1 MGRKIPEKAVTK
13 LRQFRKKAVTFA
25 KKCLI
30 DTKITKIHFCIF
42 RFRHLQSGTS
52 SSAGTSSTAS
62 DSGDSSA
69 AEEGETATGGSG
81 GTLNM
86 RNTMEPTSLNTLL
99 ATYAYDFTPIN
110 AMIECLYRDDENDVP
125 QPAGAET
132 VDISDDKLVYTFHL
146 REDATWSNGDPV
158 VATDYEFA
166 WQQALNPEVAS
177 DYAYMLY
184 FIHNAEPYFNGKVEW
199 SEVGVKVIDD
209 YTLEVTLD
217 NPLPYATDLF
227 AFPTLAPINQKF
239 YEEVGADKYATDAE
253 YFCCNGMYEL
263 TEWSHN
269 SEIVFEKREEY
280 WNADAVGPD
289 EIVYKIITD
298 SQAGLNSYLSRE
310 IDYTDLDSGEV
321 VQQAEAAGFEV
332 GVKPARSSYYLIV
345 NTEDEF
351 MSNQNLRL
359 ALAYSIDK
367 QALVDTVYQNDNQP
381 MTSFT
386 PPAIMGANDSSFQE
400 ALVAERGEM
409 YPGSGDLEKAQEYL
423 QAALEEL
430 GCTVDELNLS
440 IDCADDSLRR
450 NCATFLQEQWRQNLG
465 IENITV
471 NSMQTKQV
479 AANRQ
484 SGDYCMSLG
493 GWSPDYNDAINFL
506 DLWVTDGGNNDSF
519 WSNEEYDNLIAQAT
533 AEADEEVRQQY
544 LFDAEEILAAEMPII
559 PLYWQCQN
567 YSYNKDKIVDGAIIT
582 ANQTTF
588 YYATLAE

>member
-1 MGRKIPEKAVTK
+1 MKFRKILAMVMA
-13 LRQFRKKAVTFA
+13 LALLCATFTA
-25 KKCLI
+25 CG
-30 DTKITKIHFCIF
+30 DT
-42 RFRHLQSGTS
+42 SGTS

-184 FIHNAEPYFNGKVEW
+184 FIHNAEPYFNGEVEW

-269 SEIVFEKREEY
+269 SQIVFQKREDY

-386 PPAIMGANDSSFQE
+386 PPAIMGAAGADGPTFQE
-400 ALVAERGEM
+400 ALLEERGEM
-409 YPGSGDLEKAQEYL
+409 YPASGDLEKAQEYL

-465 IENITV
+465 IENIAV

-479 AANRQ
+479 SANRQ

-533 AEADEEVRQQY
+533 AEADVEVRQQY

-567 YSYNKDKIVDGAIIT
+567 YSYNSDKIVDGAIIT

>member
-1 MGRKIPEKAVTK
+1 MKFRKILAMVMA
-13 LRQFRKKAVTFA
+13 LALLCATFA
-25 KKCLI
+25 ACG
-30 DTKITKIHFCIF
+30 DT
-42 RFRHLQSGTS
+42 SGTS
-52 SSAGTSSTAS
+52 SSAGTSSAAS

-86 RNTMEPTSLNTLL
+86 RNTMEPTSLNSLL
-99 ATYAYDFTPIN
+99 GTYAYDFTPMR

-184 FIHNAEPYFNGKVEW
+184 FIHNAQPYFNGEVEW

-269 SEIVFEKREEY
+269 SQIVFQKREDY

-386 PPAIMGANDSSFQE
+386 PPAIMGAAGADGPSFQE
-400 ALVAERGEM
+400 ALLEERGEM

-479 AANRQ
+479 SANRQ

-519 WSNEEYDNLIAQAT
+519 WSNAEYDELIAQAT

-544 LFDAEEILAAEMPII
+544 LFDAEEILAAEMPVI

>member
-1 MGRKIPEKAVTK
+1 MKFRKILAMVMA
-13 LRQFRKKAVTFA
+13 LALLCATFA
-25 KKCLI
+25 ACG
-30 DTKITKIHFCIF
+30 DT
-42 RFRHLQSGTS
+42 SGTS

-184 FIHNAEPYFNGKVEW
+184 FIHNAEPYFNGEVEW

-209 YTLEVTLD
+209 HTLEVTLD

-269 SEIVFEKREEY
+269 SQIVFQKREDY

-367 QALVDTVYQNDNQP
+367 QALIDTVYQNDNQP

-386 PPAIMGANDSSFQE
+386 PPAIMGAAGADGPTFQE
-400 ALVAERGEM
+400 ALLEERGEM
-409 YPGSGDLEKAQEYL
+409 YPASGDLEKAQEYL

-465 IENITV
+465 IENIAV

-479 AANRQ
+479 SANRQ

-544 LFDAEEILAAEMPII
+544 LFDAEEILAAEMPVI

>member
-1 MGRKIPEKAVTK
+1 MKFRKILAMVMA
-13 LRQFRKKAVTFA
+13 LALLCATFA
-25 KKCLI
+25 ACG
-30 DTKITKIHFCIF
+30 DT
-42 RFRHLQSGTS
+42 SGTS

-166 WQQALNPEVAS
+166 WQQALNPKVAS

-184 FIHNAEPYFNGKVEW
+184 FIHNAEPYFNGEVEW

-269 SEIVFEKREEY
+269 SQIVFQKREDY

-359 ALAYSIDK
+359 ALAYSSDK
-367 QALVDTVYQNDNQP
+367 QALIDTVYQNDNQP

-386 PPAIMGANDSSFQE
+386 PPAIMGAAGADGPTFQE
-400 ALVAERGEM
+400 ALLEERGEM
-409 YPGSGDLEKAQEYL
+409 YPASGDLEKAQEYL

-465 IENITV
+465 IENIAV

-479 AANRQ
+479 SANRQ

-567 YSYNKDKIVDGAIIT
+567 YSYNSDKIVDGAIIT

>member
-1 MGRKIPEKAVTK
+1 MKFRKILAMVMA
-13 LRQFRKKAVTFA
+13 LALLCATFA
-25 KKCLI
+25 ACG
-30 DTKITKIHFCIF
+30 DT
-42 RFRHLQSGTS
+42 SGTS

-166 WQQALNPEVAS
+166 WQQALNPKVAS

-184 FIHNAEPYFNGKVEW
+184 FIHNAEPYFNGEVEW
-199 SEVGVKVIDD
+199 SEVGVKVIDE

-269 SEIVFEKREEY
+269 SQIVFQKREEY

-386 PPAIMGANDSSFQE
+386 PPAIYGAAGADGPTFQE
-400 ALVAERGEM
+400 ALLEERGEM
-409 YPGSGDLEKAQEYL
+409 YPASGDLEKAQEYL

-479 AANRQ
+479 SANRQ

-519 WSNEEYDNLIAQAT
+519 WSNAEYDELIAQAT

-544 LFDAEEILAAEMPII
+544 LFDAEEILAAEMPVI

>member
-1 MGRKIPEKAVTK
+1 MKFRKILAMVMA
-13 LRQFRKKAVTFA
+13 LALLCATFA
-25 KKCLI
+25 ACG
-30 DTKITKIHFCIF
+30 DT
-42 RFRHLQSGTS
+42 SGTS
-52 SSAGTSSTAS
+52 SSAGTSSAAS

-166 WQQALNPEVAS
+166 WQQALNPKVAS

-184 FIHNAEPYFNGKVEW
+184 FIHNAEPYFNGEVEW

-289 EIVYKIITD
+289 TIVYKIITD

-359 ALAYSIDK
+359 ALAYAIDK
-367 QALVDTVYQNDNQP
+367 QALIDTVYQNDNQP

-386 PPAIMGANDSSFQE
+386 PPAIMGAAGADGPSFQE
-400 ALVAERGEM
+400 ALLEERGEM

-465 IENITV
+465 IENIAV

-479 AANRQ
+479 SANRQ

>member
-1 MGRKIPEKAVTK
+1 MKLRKILAMVMA
-13 LRQFRKKAVTFA
+13 LALLCATFTA
-25 KKCLI
+25 CG
-30 DTKITKIHFCIF
+30 DT
-42 RFRHLQSGTS
+42 SGTS

-166 WQQALNPEVAS
+166 WQQALNPKVAS

-184 FIHNAEPYFNGKVEW
+184 FIHNAEPYFNGEVEW

-269 SEIVFEKREEY
+269 SQIVFQKREDY

-479 AANRQ
+479 SANRQ

>member
-1 MGRKIPEKAVTK
+1 MKFRKILAMVMA
-13 LRQFRKKAVTFA
+13 LALLCATFA
-25 KKCLI
+25 ACG
-30 DTKITKIHFCIF
+30 DT
-42 RFRHLQSGTS
+42 SGTS
-52 SSAGTSSTAS
+52 SSAGTSSAAS

-386 PPAIMGANDSSFQE
+386 PPAIMGAAGADGPSFQE
-400 ALVAERGEM
+400 ALLEERGEM

-465 IENITV
+465 IENIAV

-479 AANRQ
+479 SANRQ

-544 LFDAEEILAAEMPII
+544 LFDAEEILAAEMPVI

>member
-1 MGRKIPEKAVTK
+1 MKFRKILAMVMA
-13 LRQFRKKAVTFA
+13 LALLCATFA
-25 KKCLI
+25 ACG
-30 DTKITKIHFCIF
+30 DT
-42 RFRHLQSGTS
+42 SGTS

-184 FIHNAEPYFNGKVEW
+184 FIHNAEPYFNGEVEW

-269 SEIVFEKREEY
+269 SQIVFQKREDY

-359 ALAYSIDK
+359 ALAYAVDK
-367 QALVDTVYQNDNQP
+367 QALIDTVYQNDNQP

-386 PPAIMGANDSSFQE
+386 PPAIMGAAGADGPTFQE
-400 ALVAERGEM
+400 ALLEERGEM
-409 YPGSGDLEKAQEYL
+409 YPASGDLEKAQEYL

-479 AANRQ
+479 SANRQ

>member
-1 MGRKIPEKAVTK
+1 MKFRKILAMVMA
-13 LRQFRKKAVTFA
+13 LALLCATFA
-25 KKCLI
+25 ACG
-30 DTKITKIHFCIF
+30 DT
-42 RFRHLQSGTS
+42 SGTS

-184 FIHNAEPYFNGKVEW
+184 FIHNAEPYFNGEVEW

-289 EIVYKIITD
+289 TIVYKIITD

-359 ALAYSIDK
+359 ALAYAIDK
-367 QALVDTVYQNDNQP
+367 QALIDTVYQNDNQP

-386 PPAIMGANDSSFQE
+386 PPAIMGAAGADGPTFQE
-400 ALVAERGEM
+400 ALLEERGEM
-409 YPGSGDLEKAQEYL
+409 YPASGDLEKAQEYL

-465 IENITV
+465 IENIAV

-479 AANRQ
+479 SANRQ

-567 YSYNKDKIVDGAIIT
+567 YSYNSDKIVDGAIIT

>member
-1 MGRKIPEKAVTK
+1 MKLRKILAMVMA
-13 LRQFRKKAVTFA
+13 LALLCATFTA
-25 KKCLI
+25 CG
-30 DTKITKIHFCIF
+30 DT
-42 RFRHLQSGTS
+42 SGTS

-166 WQQALNPEVAS
+166 WQQALNPKVAS

-184 FIHNAEPYFNGKVEW
+184 FIHNAEPYFNGEVEW

-209 YTLEVTLD
+209 HTLEVTLD

-269 SEIVFEKREEY
+269 SQIVFQKREDY

-359 ALAYSIDK
+359 ALAYAIDK
-367 QALVDTVYQNDNQP
+367 QALIDTVYQNDNQP

-386 PPAIMGANDSSFQE
+386 PPAIMGAAGADGPTFQE
-400 ALVAERGEM
+400 ALLEERGEM
-409 YPGSGDLEKAQEYL
+409 YPASGDLEKAQEYL

-465 IENITV
+465 IENIAV

-479 AANRQ
+479 SANRQ

-519 WSNEEYDNLIAQAT
+519 WGNEEYDNLIAQAT

-567 YSYNKDKIVDGAIIT
+567 YSYNSEKIVDGAIIT

>member
-1 MGRKIPEKAVTK
+1 MKFRKILAMVMA
-13 LRQFRKKAVTFA
+13 LALLCATFA
-25 KKCLI
+25 ACG
-30 DTKITKIHFCIF
+30 DT
-42 RFRHLQSGTS
+42 SGTS

-184 FIHNAEPYFNGKVEW
+184 FIHNAEPYFNGEVEW

-269 SEIVFEKREEY
+269 SQIVFQKREDY

-409 YPGSGDLEKAQEYL
+409 YPASGDLEKAQEYL

-544 LFDAEEILAAEMPII
+544 LFDAEEILAAEMPVI

>member
-1 MGRKIPEKAVTK
+1 MKFRKILAMVMA
-13 LRQFRKKAVTFA
+13 LALLCATFA
-25 KKCLI
+25 ACG
-30 DTKITKIHFCIF
+30 DT
-42 RFRHLQSGTS
+42 SGTS

-166 WQQALNPEVAS
+166 WQQALNPKVAS

-184 FIHNAEPYFNGKVEW
+184 FIHNAEPYFNGEVEW

-209 YTLEVTLD
+209 HTLEVTLD

-269 SEIVFEKREEY
+269 SQIVFQKREDY

-386 PPAIMGANDSSFQE
+386 PPAIMGAAGADGPTFQE
-400 ALVAERGEM
+400 ALLEERGEM
-409 YPGSGDLEKAQEYL
+409 YPASGDLEKAQEYL

-440 IDCADDSLRR
+440 IDCADDSLRL

-479 AANRQ
+479 SANRQ

-567 YSYNKDKIVDGAIIT
+567 YSYNSDKIVDGAIIT

>member
-1 MGRKIPEKAVTK
+1 MKFRKILAMVMA
-13 LRQFRKKAVTFA
+13 LALLCATFA
-25 KKCLI
+25 ACG
-30 DTKITKIHFCIF
+30 DT
-42 RFRHLQSGTS
+42 SGTS

-69 AEEGETATGGSG
+69 ADEGETATGGSG

-166 WQQALNPEVAS
+166 WQQALNPKVAS

-184 FIHNAEPYFNGKVEW
+184 FIHNAQPYFNGEVEW

-269 SEIVFEKREEY
+269 SQIVFQKREDY

-367 QALVDTVYQNDNQP
+367 QALVDTVCQNDNQP

-386 PPAIMGANDSSFQE
+386 PPAIMGAAGADGPSFQE
-400 ALVAERGEM
+400 ALLEERGEM

-479 AANRQ
+479 SANRQ

>member
-1 MGRKIPEKAVTK
+1 MKFRKILAMVMA
-13 LRQFRKKAVTFA
+13 LALLCATFA
-25 KKCLI
+25 ACG
-30 DTKITKIHFCIF
+30 DT
-42 RFRHLQSGTS
+42 SGTS
-52 SSAGTSSTAS
+52 SSAGTSSAAS

-184 FIHNAEPYFNGKVEW
+184 FIHNAEPYFNGEVEW

-269 SEIVFEKREEY
+269 SQIVFEKREDY

-367 QALVDTVYQNDNQP
+367 QALIDTVYQNDNQP

-386 PPAIMGANDSSFQE
+386 PPAIMGAAGADGPTFQE
-400 ALVAERGEM
+400 ALLEERGEM
-409 YPGSGDLEKAQEYL
+409 YPASGDLEKAQEYL

-465 IENITV
+465 IENIAV

-479 AANRQ
+479 SANRQ

-544 LFDAEEILAAEMPII
+544 LFDAEEILAAEMPVI

>member
-1 MGRKIPEKAVTK
+1 MKFRKILAMVMA
-13 LRQFRKKAVTFA
+13 LALLCATFA
-25 KKCLI
+25 ACG
-30 DTKITKIHFCIF
+30 DT
-42 RFRHLQSGTS
+42 SGTS

-166 WQQALNPEVAS
+166 WQQALNPKVAS

-184 FIHNAEPYFNGKVEW
+184 FIHNAEPYFNGEVEW

-269 SEIVFEKREEY
+269 SQIVFQKREEY

-386 PPAIMGANDSSFQE
+386 PPAIMGAAGADGPSFQE
-400 ALVAERGEM
+400 ALLEERGEM

-479 AANRQ
+479 SANRQ

>member
-1 MGRKIPEKAVTK
+1 MKLRKILAMVMA
-13 LRQFRKKAVTFA
+13 LALLCATFTA
-25 KKCLI
+25 CG
-30 DTKITKIHFCIF
+30 DT
-42 RFRHLQSGTS
+42 SGTS

-62 DSGDSSA
+62 ETGDSSA

-166 WQQALNPEVAS
+166 WQQALNPKVAS

-184 FIHNAEPYFNGKVEW
+184 FIHNAEPYFNGEVEW

-269 SEIVFEKREEY
+269 SQIVFQKREDY

-386 PPAIMGANDSSFQE
+386 PPAIMGAAGADGPTFQE
-400 ALVAERGEM
+400 ALLAERGEM

-479 AANRQ
+479 SANRQ

-544 LFDAEEILAAEMPII
+544 LFDAEEILAAEMPVI

>member
-1 MGRKIPEKAVTK
+1 MKFRKILAMVMA
-13 LRQFRKKAVTFA
+13 LALLCATFA
-25 KKCLI
+25 ACG
-30 DTKITKIHFCIF
+30 DT
-42 RFRHLQSGTS
+42 SGTS

-62 DSGDSSA
+62 ETGDSSA

-184 FIHNAEPYFNGKVEW
+184 FIHNAEPYFNGEVEW

-269 SEIVFEKREEY
+269 SQIVFQKREDY

-386 PPAIMGANDSSFQE
+386 PPAIMGAAGADGPTFQE
-400 ALVAERGEM
+400 ALLEERGEM
-409 YPGSGDLEKAQEYL
+409 YPASGDLEKAQEYL

-465 IENITV
+465 IENIAV

-479 AANRQ
+479 SANRQ

-567 YSYNKDKIVDGAIIT
+567 YSYNSDKIVDGAIIT

>member
-1 MGRKIPEKAVTK
+1 MKFRKILAMVMA
-13 LRQFRKKAVTFA
+13 LALLCATFA
-25 KKCLI
+25 ACG
-30 DTKITKIHFCIF
+30 DT
-42 RFRHLQSGTS
+42 SGTS
-52 SSAGTSSTAS
+52 SSAGTSSAAS

-99 ATYAYDFTPIN
+99 ATYAYDFTPIR

-166 WQQALNPEVAS
+166 WQQALNPKVAS

-184 FIHNAEPYFNGKVEW
+184 FIHNAEPYFNGEVEW

-209 YTLEVTLD
+209 HTLEVTLD

-269 SEIVFEKREEY
+269 SEIVFEKREDY

-289 EIVYKIITD
+289 TIVYKIITD

-359 ALAYSIDK
+359 ALAYAIDK
-367 QALVDTVYQNDNQP
+367 QALIDTVYQNDNQP

-386 PPAIMGANDSSFQE
+386 PPAIYGAAGADGPTFQE
-400 ALVAERGEM
+400 ALLEERGEM
-409 YPGSGDLEKAQEYL
+409 YPASGDLEKAQEYL

-465 IENITV
+465 IENIAV

-479 AANRQ
+479 SANRQ

-519 WSNEEYDNLIAQAT
+519 WGNEEYDNLIAQAT
-533 AEADEEVRQQY
+533 AEADVEVRQQY
-544 LFDAEEILAAEMPII
+544 LFDAEEILAAEMPVI

>member
-1 MGRKIPEKAVTK
+1 MKFRKILAMVMA
-13 LRQFRKKAVTFA
+13 LALLCATFA
-25 KKCLI
+25 ACG
-30 DTKITKIHFCIF
+30 DT
-42 RFRHLQSGTS
+42 SGTS
-52 SSAGTSSTAS
+52 SSAGTSSAAS

-184 FIHNAEPYFNGKVEW
+184 FIHNAEPYFNGEVEW

-269 SEIVFEKREEY
+269 SQIVFQKREDY

-493 GWSPDYNDAINFL
+493 GWSPDYNDAFNFL

-544 LFDAEEILAAEMPII
+544 LFDAEEILAAEMPVI

>member
-1 MGRKIPEKAVTK
+1 MKFRKILAMVMA
-13 LRQFRKKAVTFA
+13 LALLCATFA
-25 KKCLI
+25 ACG
-30 DTKITKIHFCIF
+30 DT
-42 RFRHLQSGTS
+42 SGTS
-52 SSAGTSSTAS
+52 SSAGTSSAAS

-184 FIHNAEPYFNGKVEW
+184 FIHNAEPYFNGEVEW

-269 SEIVFEKREEY
+269 SEIVFEKREDY
-280 WNADAVGPD
+280 WNAAEVGPD
-289 EIVYKIITD
+289 KIVYKIITD

-479 AANRQ
+479 SANRQ

-544 LFDAEEILAAEMPII
+544 LFDAEEILAAEMPVI

>member
-1 MGRKIPEKAVTK
+1 MKFRKILAMVMA
-13 LRQFRKKAVTFA
+13 LALLCATFA
-25 KKCLI
+25 ACG
-30 DTKITKIHFCIF
+30 DT
-42 RFRHLQSGTS
+42 SGTS

-184 FIHNAEPYFNGKVEW
+184 FIHNAEPYFNGEVEW

-269 SEIVFEKREEY
+269 SQIVFQKREDY

-479 AANRQ
+479 SANRQ

>member
-1 MGRKIPEKAVTK
+1 MKLRKILAMVMA
-13 LRQFRKKAVTFA
+13 LALLCATFTA
-25 KKCLI
+25 CG
-30 DTKITKIHFCIF
+30 DT
-42 RFRHLQSGTS
+42 SGTS

-269 SEIVFEKREEY
+269 SQIVFQKREEY

-386 PPAIMGANDSSFQE
+386 PPAIYGAAGADGPTFQE
-400 ALVAERGEM
+400 ALLEERGEM

-440 IDCADDSLRR
+440 IDCADDSLRL

-465 IENITV
+465 IENIAV

-479 AANRQ
+479 SANRQ

-544 LFDAEEILAAEMPII
+544 LFDAEEILAAEMPVI

-567 YSYNKDKIVDGAIIT
+567 YSYNSDKIVDGAIIT

>member
-1 MGRKIPEKAVTK
+1 MKFRKILAMVMA
-13 LRQFRKKAVTFA
+13 LALLCATFA
-25 KKCLI
+25 ACG
-30 DTKITKIHFCIF
+30 DT
-42 RFRHLQSGTS
+42 SGTS

-184 FIHNAEPYFNGKVEW
+184 FIHNAEPYFNGEVEW

-209 YTLEVTLD
+209 HTLEVTLD

-269 SEIVFEKREEY
+269 SQIVFEKREDY

-479 AANRQ
+479 SANRQ

-544 LFDAEEILAAEMPII
+544 LFDAEEILAAEMPVI

-567 YSYNKDKIVDGAIIT
+567 YSYNSDKIVDGAIIT

>member
-1 MGRKIPEKAVTK
+1 MKFRKILAMVMA
-13 LRQFRKKAVTFA
+13 LALLCATFA
-25 KKCLI
+25 ACG
-30 DTKITKIHFCIF
+30 DT
-42 RFRHLQSGTS
+42 SGTS

-166 WQQALNPEVAS
+166 WQQALNPKVAS

-184 FIHNAEPYFNGKVEW
+184 FIHNAQPYFNGEVEW

-269 SEIVFEKREEY
+269 SEIVFEKREDY

-321 VQQAEAAGFEV
+321 VQQAEATGFEV

-479 AANRQ
+479 SANRQ

>member
-1 MGRKIPEKAVTK
+1 MKFRKILAMVMA
-13 LRQFRKKAVTFA
+13 LALLCATFA
-25 KKCLI
+25 ACG
-30 DTKITKIHFCIF
+30 DT
-42 RFRHLQSGTS
+42 SGTS

-86 RNTMEPTSLNTLL
+86 RNTMEPTSLNTVL

-184 FIHNAEPYFNGKVEW
+184 FIHNAEPYFNGEVEW
-199 SEVGVKVIDD
+199 SEVGVKVIDE

-269 SEIVFEKREEY
+269 SQIVFQKREDY

>member
-1 MGRKIPEKAVTK
+1 MKFRKILAMVMA
-13 LRQFRKKAVTFA
+13 LALLCATFA
-25 KKCLI
+25 ACG
-30 DTKITKIHFCIF
+30 DT
-42 RFRHLQSGTS
+42 SGTS

-166 WQQALNPEVAS
+166 WQQALNPKVAS

-269 SEIVFEKREEY
+269 SQIVFQKREDY

-567 YSYNKDKIVDGAIIT
+567 YSYNSDKIVDGAIIT

>member
-1 MGRKIPEKAVTK
+1 MKLRKILAMVMA
-13 LRQFRKKAVTFA
+13 LALLCATFTA
-25 KKCLI
+25 CG
-30 DTKITKIHFCIF
+30 DT
-42 RFRHLQSGTS
+42 SGTS
-52 SSAGTSSTAS
+52 SSAGTSSAAS

-184 FIHNAEPYFNGKVEW
+184 FIHNAEPYFNGEVEW

-289 EIVYKIITD
+289 TIVYKIITD

-386 PPAIMGANDSSFQE
+386 PPAIMGANESSFQE

-479 AANRQ
+479 SANRQ

-533 AEADEEVRQQY
+533 AEADVEVRQQY

>member
-1 MGRKIPEKAVTK
+1 MKLRKILAMVMA
-13 LRQFRKKAVTFA
+13 LALLCATFTA
-25 KKCLI
+25 CG
-30 DTKITKIHFCIF
+30 DT
-42 RFRHLQSGTS
+42 SGTS
-52 SSAGTSSTAS
+52 SSAGTSSAAS

-184 FIHNAEPYFNGKVEW
+184 FIHNAEPYFNGEVEW

-289 EIVYKIITD
+289 TIVYKIITD

-386 PPAIMGANDSSFQE
+386 PPAIMGANESSFQE

-479 AANRQ
+479 SANRQ

>member
-1 MGRKIPEKAVTK
+1 MKFRKILAMVMA
-13 LRQFRKKAVTFA
+13 LALLCATFA
-25 KKCLI
+25 ACG
-30 DTKITKIHFCIF
+30 DT
-42 RFRHLQSGTS
+42 SGTS

-184 FIHNAEPYFNGKVEW
+184 FIHNAEPYFNGEVEW

-209 YTLEVTLD
+209 HTLEVTLD

-289 EIVYKIITD
+289 TIVYKIITD

-359 ALAYSIDK
+359 ALAYAIDK
-367 QALVDTVYQNDNQP
+367 QALIDTVYQNDNQP

-386 PPAIMGANDSSFQE
+386 PPAIMGAAGADGPTFQE
-400 ALVAERGEM
+400 ALLEERGEM
-409 YPGSGDLEKAQEYL
+409 YPASGDLEKAQEYL

-465 IENITV
+465 IENIAV

-479 AANRQ
+479 SANRQ

-567 YSYNKDKIVDGAIIT
+567 YSYNSDKIVDGAIIT

>member
-1 MGRKIPEKAVTK
+1 MK
-13 LRQFRKKAVTFA
+13 LRNMLAMVMALALLCATFA
-25 KKCLI
+25 ACG
-30 DTKITKIHFCIF
+30 DT
-42 RFRHLQSGTS
+42 SGTS

-184 FIHNAEPYFNGKVEW
+184 FIHNAEPYFNGEVEW

-269 SEIVFEKREEY
+269 SQIVFQKREDY

-359 ALAYSIDK
+359 ALAYAIDK
-367 QALVDTVYQNDNQP
+367 QALIDTVYQNDNQP

-386 PPAIMGANDSSFQE
+386 PPAIMGAAGADGPTFQE
-400 ALVAERGEM
+400 ALLEERGEM
-409 YPGSGDLEKAQEYL
+409 YPASGDLEKAQEYL

-479 AANRQ
+479 SANRQ

-544 LFDAEEILAAEMPII
+544 LFDAEEILAAEMPVI

>member
-1 MGRKIPEKAVTK
+1 MKLRKILAMVMA
-13 LRQFRKKAVTFA
+13 LALLCATFTA
-25 KKCLI
+25 CG
-30 DTKITKIHFCIF
+30 DT
-42 RFRHLQSGTS
+42 SGTS

-184 FIHNAEPYFNGKVEW
+184 FIHNAEPYFNGEVEW
-199 SEVGVKVIDD
+199 SEVGVKVIDE

-269 SEIVFEKREEY
+269 SQIVFQKREDY

-479 AANRQ
+479 SANRQ

>member
-1 MGRKIPEKAVTK
+1 MKLRKILAMVMA
-13 LRQFRKKAVTFA
+13 LALLCATFTA
-25 KKCLI
+25 CG
-30 DTKITKIHFCIF
+30 DT
-42 RFRHLQSGTS
+42 SGTS

-184 FIHNAEPYFNGKVEW
+184 FIHNAEPYFNGEVEW

-269 SEIVFEKREEY
+269 SQIVFQKREDY

-400 ALVAERGEM
+400 ALVEERGEM

-465 IENITV
+465 IENIAV

-479 AANRQ
+479 SANRQ

-544 LFDAEEILAAEMPII
+544 LFDAEEILAAEMPVI

>member
-1 MGRKIPEKAVTK
+1 MKLRKILAMVMA
-13 LRQFRKKAVTFA
+13 LALLCATFTA
-25 KKCLI
+25 CG
-30 DTKITKIHFCIF
+30 DT
-42 RFRHLQSGTS
+42 SGTS

-166 WQQALNPEVAS
+166 WQQALNPKVAS

-184 FIHNAEPYFNGKVEW
+184 FIHNAEPYFNGEVEW

-269 SEIVFEKREEY
+269 SQIVFQKREDY

-386 PPAIMGANDSSFQE
+386 PPAIYGAAGADGPTFQE
-400 ALVAERGEM
+400 ALLEERGEM
-409 YPGSGDLEKAQEYL
+409 YPASGDLEKAQEYL

-465 IENITV
+465 IENIAV

-479 AANRQ
+479 SANRQ

-544 LFDAEEILAAEMPII
+544 LFDAEEILAAEMPVI

>member
-1 MGRKIPEKAVTK
+1 MKLRKILAMVMA
-13 LRQFRKKAVTFA
+13 LALLCATFA
-25 KKCLI
+25 ACG
-30 DTKITKIHFCIF
+30 DT
-42 RFRHLQSGTS
+42 SGTS
-52 SSAGTSSTAS
+52 SSAGTSSAAS

-184 FIHNAEPYFNGKVEW
+184 FIHNAEPYFNGEVEW

-269 SEIVFEKREEY
+269 SQIVFQKREDY

-289 EIVYKIITD
+289 TIVYKIITD

-479 AANRQ
+479 SANRQ

>member
-1 MGRKIPEKAVTK
+1 MKFRKILAMVMA
-13 LRQFRKKAVTFA
+13 LALLCATFA
-25 KKCLI
+25 ACG
-30 DTKITKIHFCIF
+30 DT
-42 RFRHLQSGTS
+42 SGTS

-184 FIHNAEPYFNGKVEW
+184 FIHNAEPYFNGEVEW

-269 SEIVFEKREEY
+269 SQIVFQKREDY

-359 ALAYSIDK
+359 ALAYAIDK
-367 QALVDTVYQNDNQP
+367 QALIDTVYQNDNQP

-386 PPAIMGANDSSFQE
+386 PPAIMGAAGADGPTFQE
-400 ALVAERGEM
+400 ALLEERGEM
-409 YPGSGDLEKAQEYL
+409 YPASGDLEKAQEYL

-465 IENITV
+465 IENIAV

-479 AANRQ
+479 SANRL

-519 WSNEEYDNLIAQAT
+519 WSNAEYDELIAQAT

-559 PLYWQCQN
+559 PLYWQCEN

>member
-1 MGRKIPEKAVTK
+1 MKFRKILAMVMA
-13 LRQFRKKAVTFA
+13 LALLCATFA
-25 KKCLI
+25 ACG
-30 DTKITKIHFCIF
+30 DT
-42 RFRHLQSGTS
+42 SGTS

-199 SEVGVKVIDD
+199 SEVGVKVIDE

-269 SEIVFEKREEY
+269 SQIVFQKREDY

-479 AANRQ
+479 SANRQ

>member
-1 MGRKIPEKAVTK
+1 MKLRKILAMVMA
-13 LRQFRKKAVTFA
+13 LALLCATFA
-25 KKCLI
+25 ACG
-30 DTKITKIHFCIF
+30 DT
-42 RFRHLQSGTS
+42 SGTS

-184 FIHNAEPYFNGKVEW
+184 FIHNAQPYFNGEVEW

-269 SEIVFEKREEY
+269 SQIVFQKREDY

-386 PPAIMGANDSSFQE
+386 PPAIYGAAGADGPSFQE
-400 ALVAERGEM
+400 ALLEERGEM
-409 YPGSGDLEKAQEYL
+409 YPASGDLEKAQEYL

-465 IENITV
+465 LENITV

-479 AANRQ
+479 SANRQ

-567 YSYNKDKIVDGAIIT
+567 YSYNSEKIVDGAIIT

>member
-1 MGRKIPEKAVTK
+1 MKFRKILAMVMA
-13 LRQFRKKAVTFA
+13 LALLCVTFA
-25 KKCLI
+25 ACG
-30 DTKITKIHFCIF
+30 DT
-42 RFRHLQSGTS
+42 SGTS

-184 FIHNAEPYFNGKVEW
+184 FIHNAEPYFNGEVEW

-269 SEIVFEKREEY
+269 SQIVFQKREDY

-289 EIVYKIITD
+289 TIVYKIITD

-386 PPAIMGANDSSFQE
+386 PPAIMGAAGADGPSFQE
-400 ALVAERGEM
+400 ALLEERGEM

-479 AANRQ
+479 SANRQ